1 MTIIHRFSDLLELN
15 NYISSS
21 ISEHSMIQLN
31 LNNIQEYAERF
42 SLSPSLIHDIQNN
55 NDNLITYHLYI
66 GSKTSYRKNVHSDIP
81 NVLYKKIYNCFKLN
95 GYIREANGTC
105 VVLCLKPITQ
115 EVYDQISHSSDL
127 DNQKVLNQL
136 IDNFSNVSAD
146 NQYYI
151 DYIKALENKC
161 DILSFENENLKTQI
175 HNTKISTWY

>member
-1 MTIIHRFSDLLELN
+1 MTIIHRFSDLHELN

-21 ISEHSMIQLN
+21 IDNHSMVQLHV
-31 LNNIQEYAERF
+31 NNIQEYAERF
-42 SLSPSLIHDIQNN
+42 SLSPSLIHDIQNSSY
-55 NDNLITYHLYI
+55 DLITYHLYI

-127 DNQKVLNQL
+127 DNQKVLNL
-136 IDNFSNVSAD
+136 IPKNVTLLIWTIV
-146 NQYYI
+146 NQ
-151 DYIKALENKC
+151 K
-161 DILSFENENLKTQI
+161 
-175 HNTKISTWY
+175 